1 MNMEKDHQDSSATV
15 ERSDSADKQGSLD
28 CNSVSSIFEF
38 NSRRLDRVF
47 VFLKLTPKVIF
58 VLLN

>member
-28 CNSVSSIFEF
+28 CNSVSSIS
-38 NSRRLDRVF
+38 N
-47 VFLKLTPKVIF
+47 LTAVGWTEYLF
-58 VLLN
+58 S